1 MFELSDDLTLI
12 ERNHYTYLDVAADA
26 GGLYTI
32 VATLCSAILSVI
44 NYNNFNKYLIDKID
58 SLNTE
63 SSQKMSEQISRG
75 CCSNIIEFV
84 IDNLPSCCIC
94 CK

>member
-1 MFELSDDLTLI
+1 MLMFELSDDLTLI

-26 GGLYTI
+26 GGLQSI

-44 NYNNFNKYLIDKID
+44 NYNNFNNYLADKID

-63 SSQKMSEQISRG
+63 SSQKMSKKFSWGVLLKHHRIR
-75 CCSNIIEFV
+75 
-84 IDNLPSCCIC
+84 D
-94 CK
+94 